1 MKEGGPWKP
10 NTGEG
15 SISHKVSRAF
25 DAQLPPI
32 QASQREL
39 VLAGRGWEG
48 TSSATSRPGQLG
60 QLSACESADLGC
72 APVSDG
78 FLPLPNCWSLEVLS

>member
-48 TSSATSRPGQLG
+48 TSSATRPANRASQG
-60 QLSACESADLGC
+60 S
-72 APVSDG
+72 
-78 FLPLPNCWSLEVLS
+78 